1 MTVMTGQNPV
11 TATAPVS
18 SRMVEPA
25 GIISGIPLTGP
36 GTRLTV
42 RLLNSLTFPSIPD
55 IPWEL
60 EPLFPPYEGNKVRL
74 EVDDLPLD
82 ADITTAEVETVPYD
96 RSGMTID
103 FPLAR
108 RHQATALLQAADGS
122 PLPIGLRLRSADGT
136 VTAWVARDGFT
147 QVNGALPAAIPVM
160 GGDDSASVTCE
171 LPAAEGEELLPD
183 LGTIRCR

>member
-1 MTVMTGQNPV
+1 M
-11 TATAPVS
+11 
-18 SRMVEPA
+18 
-25 GIISGIPLTGP
+25 
-36 GTRLTV
+36 
-42 RLLNSLTFPSIPD
+42 
-55 IPWEL
+55 
-60 EPLFPPYEGNKVRL
+60 
-74 EVDDLPLD
+74 
-82 ADITTAEVETVPYD
+82 PYD

-147 QVNGALPAAIPVM
+147 QVNGALPAAIPVT
-160 GGDDSASVTCE
+160 GGDDGSDRH
-171 LPAAEGEELLPD
+171 LRAACGEGEELLPD